1 VKERHGGRFHG
12 DVLVYQSHCN
22 RAVWLRLGHFEVSLA
37 GQSENGYPQV
47 IPTAKLRWTPSEDG
61 YTETRCG
68 RFRIEPNW
76 YGRTRPVSY
85 SLKRRGV
92 RFLVVI
98 PKPTASRAR
107 PGSSWPVPTETVGA
121 CKDRRGGWC
130 PRCGRMTLHRCPS
143 RHYGREILH
152 CGRCN
157 YVRID

>member
-1 VKERHGGRFHG
+1 MAWRNVRSSDPRKKAIVAALIEQGFNETGQRGTKVTSVKERHGGRFHG

-47 IPTAKLRWTPSEDG
+47 IPTAKPRWTPSEDG

-85 SLKRRGV
+85 SLYDREASGRPVFGSHTQADCK
-92 RFLVVI
+92 
-98 PKPTASRAR
+98 SRAAR
-107 PGSSWPVPTETVGA
+107 KFMA
-121 CKDRRGGWC
+121 RAD
-130 PRCGRMTLHRCPS
+130 
-143 RHYGREILH
+143 
-152 CGRCN
+152 
-157 YVRID
+157 